1 MKNLCFFNVLP
12 TPQFA
17 YQTSLWFHLF
27 SKLLPFS
34 SPREPKSSQIL
45 PRVIRELSPGAQILL
60 TDPQK
65 SRKSSPGK
73 PQESC
78 KSTQGTRKCRSKL
91 QISQKSSPGDPRDPP
106 ISLSVCSL
114 SSKFLKSLESSRL
127 FQSSNPAIILPSCH
141 HATMHHNIISS
152 YHYMIISSSCHHPII
167 ASRYHIITSSNH
179 HVIKSPCHHI
189 ITSSYQHSYHSIIK
203 SFQSF

>member
-1 MKNLCFFNVLP
+1 MFFQRFCQLHNLRIKPLFGSILP
-12 TPQFA
+12 QN
-17 YQTSLWFHLF
+17 YCLFHHPD
-27 SKLLPFS
+27 SQNHP
-34 SPREPKSSQIL
+34 QIL

-78 KSTQGTRKCRSKL
+78 KSPQGTRKCRSKL

-114 SSKFLKSLESSRL
+114 SSKFLQSFESSQL
-127 FQSSNPAIILPSCH
+127 FQSSNPPIILPSCH

-167 ASRYHIITSSNH
+167 ASRYHIIISSNH
-179 HVIKSPCHHI
+179 HVIKSPCHRI
-189 ITSSYQHSYHSIIK
+189 ITSSYHHSYYPIIQ